1 MGWRDQSE
9 PVGGSAEDNNDL
21 LKALRD
27 RLRQAGGYIKS
38 EVEGLPSQMPRQ
50 LGLAARS
57 AVTGVTALPG
67 MAADA
72 AMAGY
77 NYLTGSNQ
85 QMPTQA
91 TQNLMTQ
98 IGLPEPQGTLENVN
112 QFLGSTIAG
121 AKVPLPGI
129 ANPAPANF
137 QPTLTRPQRTFDVG
151 QREGYVV
158 PPATIQPNIRNI
170 ALESIGGK
178 QATEQTA
185 RATNQQVTNRLANRT
200 LGLPETR
207 EITRDTL
214 EQVRDE
220 AGQVYDMVKS
230 AGRIATDDD
239 YKASLQGIR
248 ASIEKIREDFP
259 KANVAASKEIKDL
272 VDSLDVPEFDT
283 NSGMEYLKQLRNEAA
298 DNLASLDEPTRKALG
313 RAQREAAEALEEM
326 IFRQLKKAGQGNL
339 AQQFDNARRQIA
351 KSYTV
356 QAALDEGSGSV
367 DAMKLSQILNKGKP
381 LSPELELA
389 ARMGS
394 SFPRAMIRPE
404 RTGSVGSNAL
414 DLAMTGAGAVSFPL
428 MSVSPYA
435 ALGII
440 PAKYGARRL
449 ALSKAL
455 QRQLLGEQ
463 FTLPSQVVGGAAG
476 AEAERQ
482 RQRSKKQ

>member
-1 MGWRDQSE
+1 MGWREQSE
-9 PVGGSAEDNNDL
+9 PIGGSAEDNDDL
-21 LKALRD
+21 LKALRG

-38 EVEGLPSQMPRQ
+38 EVEGLPSQLPRQ
-50 LGLAARS
+50 LGLAARA
-57 AVTGVTALPG
+57 AVTGVTGLPG

-72 AMAGY
+72 AMSGY
-77 NYLTGSNQ
+77 NYLTGSNE

-91 TQNLMTQ
+91 TQNLMTK
-98 IGLPEPQGTLENVN
+98 IGLPEPQGTVENIN
-112 QFLGSTIAG
+112 QFLGSAITG
-121 AKVPLPGI
+121 AKVPVPTI
-129 ANPAPANF
+129 SQPAPANF
-137 QPTLTRPQRTFDVG
+137 QPTLTRQQRTFDVG

-158 PPATIQPNIRNI
+158 PPATIKPNIRNI

-220 AGQVYDMVKS
+220 AGQVYEMVKS
-230 AGRIATDDD
+230 AGRISTDDD
-239 YKASLQGIR
+239 YKAGLQGIR
-248 ASIEKIREDFP
+248 ASIKKIREDFP
-259 KANVAASKEIKDL
+259 KVNVAASKEIKDL
-272 VDSLDVPEFDT
+272 ADALDVSEFDT
-283 NSGMEYLKQLRNEAA
+283 NSGMELLKQLRNEAA
-298 DNLASLDEPTRKALG
+298 DNLASLDEPTKKALG
-313 RAQREAAEALEEM
+313 RAQREAAETLEEL
-326 IFRQLKKAGQGNL
+326 IFRQLRNAGQDDL

-367 DAMKLSQILNKGKP
+367 DAMKLAQILNKGKP

-389 ARMGS
+389 ARMGG

-414 DLAMTGAGAVSFPL
+414 DFAMTGAGAVSFPL

-455 QRQLLGEQ
+455 QRQILGEQ
-463 FTLPSQVVGGAAG
+463 FTLPPQFVGGAAG
-476 AEAERQ
+476 AYGANQEQE
-482 RQRSKKQ
+482 

>member
-1 MGWRDQSE
+1 MGWQDDE
-9 PVGGSAEDNNDL
+9 IVGGADSDNEDL
-21 LKALRD
+21 LKALKK
-27 RLRQAGGYIKS
+27 RLKEAGSFVAS
-38 EVEGLPSQMPRQ
+38 EVQGLPSQIPRQ

-72 AMAGY
+72 AMSGY
-77 NYLTGSNQ
+77 NYLTGSNE

-98 IGLPEPQGTLENVN
+98 MGLPEPQGAVENVN
-112 QFLGSTIAG
+112 QFLGSSITG
-121 AKVPLPGI
+121 AKIPMPSI
-129 ANPAPANF
+129 SRPAPANF
-137 QPTLTRPQRTFDVG
+137 QPDLTRQQRTFDLG

-158 PPATIQPNIRNI
+158 PPATIKPNVRNI

-185 RATNQQVTNRLANRT
+185 RATNQKVTNKLANRT

-220 AGQVYDMVKS
+220 AGQVYEMVKS

-239 YKASLQGIR
+239 YKASLQSIR
-248 ASIEKIREDFP
+248 ANIEKIREDFP

-272 VDSLDVPEFDT
+272 ADSLDVPEFDT

-313 RAQREAAEALEEM
+313 RAQREASEALEEM
-326 IFRQLKKAGQGNL
+326 IFRQLKNAGQGDL
-339 AQQFDNARRQIA
+339 ANQFDNARRQIA

-367 DAMKLSQILNKGKP
+367 DAMKLAQILNKGKP

-389 ARMGS
+389 ARMGG

-428 MSVSPYA
+428 VSVSPYA

-449 ALSKAL
+449 ALSNAL

-463 FTLPSQVVGGAAG
+463 FTLPPQVVGGAAG
-476 AEAERQ
+476 AEAER
-482 RQRSKKQ
+482 RRKKQ

>member
-1 MGWRDQSE
+1 MGWQDDE
-9 PVGGSAEDNNDL
+9 IVGGADSDNEDL
-21 LKALRD
+21 LKALKK
-27 RLRQAGGYIKS
+27 RLKEAGSFVAS
-38 EVEGLPSQMPRQ
+38 EVQGLPSQIPRQ

-72 AMAGY
+72 AMSGY
-77 NYLTGSNQ
+77 NYLTGSNE

-98 IGLPEPQGTLENVN
+98 IGLPEPQGTVENVN
-112 QFLGSTIAG
+112 QFLGSAITG
-121 AKVPLPGI
+121 AKIPMPSI
-129 ANPAPANF
+129 SRPAPANF
-137 QPTLTRPQRTFDVG
+137 QPDLTRQQRTFDVG

-158 PPATIQPNIRNI
+158 PPATIKPSIRNI
-170 ALESIGGK
+170 ALESVGGK

-185 RATNQQVTNRLANRT
+185 RATNQQVTNKLANRT

-220 AGQVYDMVKS
+220 AGQVYEMVKS

-248 ASIEKIREDFP
+248 ANIEKIREDFP

-326 IFRQLKKAGQGNL
+326 IFRQLRNAGQGDL
-339 AQQFDNARRQIA
+339 AQRFDNARRQIA

-367 DAMKLSQILNKGKP
+367 DAMKLAQILNKGKP

-389 ARMGS
+389 ARMGG
-394 SFPRAMIRPE
+394 SFPRAMVKPE
-404 RTGSVGSNAL
+404 KTGSVGSNAL
-414 DLAMTGAGAVSFPL
+414 DFGLTIGGATVFP
-428 MSVSPYA
+428 MAQIPAWA

-440 PAKYGARRL
+440 PAKYGTRRL
-449 ALSKAL
+449 ALSNAL

-463 FTLPSQVVGGAAG
+463 FTLPPQVIGGAAG
-476 AEAERQ
+476 AYGAGQE
-482 RQRSKKQ
+482 

>member
-1 MGWRDQSE
+1 MGWREQSE
-9 PVGGSAEDNNDL
+9 PIGVSAEDNDDL

-38 EVEGLPSQMPRQ
+38 EVEGLPSQLPRQ

-72 AMAGY
+72 AMSGY
-77 NYLTGSNQ
+77 NYLTGSNE

-98 IGLPEPQGTLENVN
+98 IGLPEPQGTVENVN
-112 QFLGSTIAG
+112 QFLGSAITG
-121 AKVPLPGI
+121 AKIPMPSI
-129 ANPAPANF
+129 SRPAPANF
-137 QPTLTRPQRTFDVG
+137 QPDLTRQQRTFDVG

-158 PPATIQPNIRNI
+158 PPATIKPNIRNI

-185 RATNQQVTNRLANRT
+185 RATNQQVTNKLANRT

-220 AGQVYDMVKS
+220 AGQVYEMVKS

-248 ASIEKIREDFP
+248 ANIEKIREDFP

-326 IFRQLKKAGQGNL
+326 IFRQLKNAGQGDL
-339 AQQFDNARRQIA
+339 AQRFDNARRQIA

-367 DAMKLSQILNKGKP
+367 DAMKLAQILNKGKP

-389 ARMGS
+389 ARMGG
-394 SFPRAMIRPE
+394 SFPRAMIKPE
-404 RTGSVGSNAL
+404 KTGSVGSNAL
-414 DLAMTGAGAVSFPL
+414 DFGLTVGGATFFP
-428 MSVSPYA
+428 MAQIPAWA

-440 PAKYGARRL
+440 PAKYGTRRL
-449 ALSKAL
+449 ALSNAL

-463 FTLPSQVVGGAAG
+463 FTLPPKVVGGAAG
-476 AEAERQ
+476 AAAGAYGAGQE
-482 RQRSKKQ
+482 